1 LSTSSFV
8 FLICSRELDLRNLTL
23 IAVAMVVAGGAVADS
38 AGYSATVAQ
47 PQTAKKEYIVHG
59 NLFRCDGSTCIL
71 VSHPTNDAGDLMTC
85 RALQREVGTLTSYV
99 ADGKPFDSDRL
110 AKCNSQG

>member
-1 LSTSSFV
+1 MDICPTSSFV
-8 FLICSRELDLRNLTL
+8 SRRLDLRTLTL
-23 IAVAMVVAGGAVADS
+23 IAVDMIMAGAAVADT

-47 PQTAKKEYIVHG
+47 PQTAKKEFIIHG

-71 VSHPTNDAGDLMTC
+71 VSHPTNDAGDLTTC

-99 ADGKPFDSDRL
+99 AGGKPFDSDRL
-110 AKCNSQG
+110 AKCNSHG

>member
-110 AKCNSQG
+110 AKCNSHG

>member
-1 LSTSSFV
+1 M
-8 FLICSRELDLRNLTL
+8 RNLTL
-23 IAVAMVVAGGAVADS
+23 IAVAMLATGVAAADS
-38 AGYSATVAQ
+38 AGYSATIAQ

-59 NLFRCDGSTCIL
+59 NLFRCDGTTCIL

-85 RALQREVGTLTSYV
+85 RALQREVGTLTAFV

-110 AKCNSQG
+110 AKCNSHG